1 MSIKESFKQARSKS
15 YATQKQAA
23 ENIGI
28 QRGSVLFTK
37 EFNNSQ
43 IFKQN
48 NNNYLSQQPKA
59 IDLIQKK
66 RNQKNSIGFL
76 DSAETQPST
85 RGNTFYHKSHE
96 NRAMEKNNSQPN
108 VKYQTLQQTIP
119 TGNLT
124 TQPDSIYESVEAIYP
139 EFKKKVLL
147 KRQAQKTEYEKD
159 SEEAI
164 QRFKTE
170 MYQNDKFLY
179 KSQQQLREIEEKEQY
194 ELFKKEIEIQQKI
207 LKNKE
212 DLQKSELQVKQ
223 WPNIWKMVRHFQET
237 QAQDVADMLKTKDF
251 LDEFDQQ
258 FQNQK
263 QISENAKQIQGLSE
277 LKKNKGYAHATISSS
292 NLIKTLQNE
301 NNPINK
307 NNGNKQKQ
315 NIQSFLEKECK
326 KAKMMA
332 EELEIQQIFRN
343 GINTENANTFS
354 DVNKINTKIKKYCK
368 LIRPKGAS
376 LSSKVEQKFVD
387 NNMKYF
393 LISSTIDIDQTQKIM
408 FKQQFEK
415 NKTLTNNFGNSSQV
429 QIQSKVMQEFQKQ
442 NLNNKNND
450 DYLNDNVILF
460 PTEIDQILQSQE
472 YQDSPKSKTHHSNQ
486 KQGNFL
492 ESIQQNNLQQTI
504 QEENIYENLSTP
516 PSNTERRISI
526 PKIVNGRIT
535 LEVKRFIKKNLPQ
548 TKHFVH
554 YRQRKDKRS
563 ISMNTHKFPK
573 YDDQEAH
580 KLDLTCTREQQRSI
594 NINKSVNDW
603 GSQFRTINSSSY
615 HQRSTSVI
623 NSRQDLQRSQMQSR
637 QGTSVQLKTEGDQN
651 QQFFNES
658 QSKINE
664 ILLSC
669 AKVKNE
675 KYNDEIER
683 EEYSQKRTA
692 KDVIKA
698 MEKLRDN
705 KTEKIKTKLLNQSEL
720 IEKNDIEMLG
730 EGQKVL
736 NYLEDQ
742 IVQSNWG
749 KKIQNQELEYKKD
762 LIRQKMLQSQNGNVI
777 KASQV
782 SQIHKKKLE
791 KNKIQQKCFIQSQ
804 EKQLSKYINF
814 ADYIG
819 YK

>member
-1 MSIKESFKQARSKS
+1 MSIKASFKQSRSKS

-23 ENIGI
+23 QNTGI
-28 QRGSVLFTK
+28 QRESAPYTK
-37 EFNNSQ
+37 EINNIQ

-48 NNNYLSQQPKA
+48 DSISQHSKA
-59 IDLIQKK
+59 IDLIQKR
-66 RNQKNSIGFL
+66 RNQKNSLGFL
-76 DSAETQPST
+76 DSSETQPST

-96 NRAMEKNNSQPN
+96 NRMMDKNNSQPN
-108 VKYQTLQQTIP
+108 IKHTSLQQTKP
-119 TGNLT
+119 TGNLI

-147 KRQAQKTEYEKD
+147 KRQVQKTEYEKD
-159 SEEAI
+159 NQEKI
-164 QRFKTE
+164 QRFKTK

-179 KSQQQLREIEEKEQY
+179 KSQQQLREIEEKEEY

-263 QISENAKQIQGLSE
+263 QMSENAKQTQGLSE
-277 LKKNKGYAHATISSS
+277 QKNNKGYAHATISSS

-301 NNPINK
+301 KKLNNIND
-307 NNGNKQKQ
+307 GNKQKQ

-343 GINTENANTFS
+343 GINTENVNTFS

-376 LSSKVEQKFVD
+376 LSNKVEQKFVD

-429 QIQSKVMQEFQKQ
+429 QIQSKVMQEYQKQ
-442 NLNNKNND
+442 KQDNNND

-460 PTEIDQILQSQE
+460 PTEIDQILQSE
-472 YQDSPKSKTHHSNQ
+472 EFQDSPRSKSHHGNQ
-486 KQGNFL
+486 KQSNYL
-492 ESIQQNNLQQTI
+492 ESIQQSTKQQEI

-516 PSNTERRISI
+516 PSKSERRISI
-526 PKIVNGRIT
+526 PKIINGRIT
-535 LEVKRFIKKNLPQ
+535 LDVKKFIKKNLPQ
-548 TKHFVH
+548 TKHFIH
-554 YRQRKDKRS
+554 FRQRKDKRS
-563 ISMNTHKFPK
+563 ISMNTHKFPI

-580 KLDLTCTREQQRSI
+580 KLDSACTRDMQRSI
-594 NINKSVNDW
+594 HINKSVNDW
-603 GSQFRTINSSSY
+603 SSQFKTINTSSI
-615 HQRSTSVI
+615 HQRSSSVI

-637 QGTSVQLKTEGDQN
+637 QGTSVQLKSEGEQN
-651 QQFFNES
+651 LQFNNES

-675 KYNDEIER
+675 TYNDEIER

-720 IEKNDIEMLG
+720 IEKNDIQMLG

-749 KKIQNQELEYKKD
+749 KKIQDQELVYKKD
-762 LIRQKMLQSQNGNVI
+762 LIRQKMLQSQNANII

>member
-37 EFNNSQ
+37 EINNSQ
-43 IFKQN
+43 IFKQIN
-48 NNNYLSQQPKA
+48 NISQHSKA
-59 IDLIQKK
+59 IDTIQKK

-96 NRAMEKNNSQPN
+96 NRMIEKNNSQPN
-108 VKYQTLQQTIP
+108 VKHISLQQTIP

-147 KRQAQKTEYEKD
+147 KRQVQKTDYEKD
-159 SEEAI
+159 NEETI

-212 DLQKSELQVKQ
+212 ELQKSELQVKQ

-251 LDEFDQQ
+251 LDEFDSQ
-258 FQNQK
+258 FQNSK
-263 QISENAKQIQGLSE
+263 QISDNTKQIQNQSE
-277 LKKNKGYAHATISSS
+277 QNKNKGYAHATIFSS
-292 NLIKTLQNE
+292 NLIKTLQTE
-301 NNPINK
+301 NKANSQNK

-376 LSSKVEQKFVD
+376 LSNKVEQKFVD

-429 QIQSKVMQEFQKQ
+429 QIQSKVMQEYQQQ
-442 NLNNKNND
+442 NQNNNND

-472 YQDSPKSKTHHSNQ
+472 FQDSPRTKHYQQNQ
-486 KQGNFL
+486 KQYNYQ
-492 ESIQQNNLQQTI
+492 ESTQQSTQQQTI

-516 PSNTERRISI
+516 PSKSERRISI
-526 PKIVNGRIT
+526 PKIINGRIT
-535 LEVKRFIKKNLPQ
+535 LEVKKFIKKNLPQ
-548 TKHFVH
+548 TKHFIH
-554 YRQRKDKRS
+554 FRQRKDKRS
-563 ISMNTHKFPK
+563 TSMNSHKFPK

-580 KLDLTCTREQQRSI
+580 KLDLTCTREQQHSL

-603 GSQFRTINSSSY
+603 GSQYKTINSSGI
-615 HQRSTSVI
+615 HQRSSSVI

-637 QGTSVQLKTEGDQN
+637 LGNSVQQKSEGDQN
-651 QQFFNES
+651 LQFYNQS

-675 KYNDEIER
+675 TYNDEIER

-698 MEKLRDN
+698 MQKLRDS

-736 NYLEDQ
+736 SYLEDQ

-749 KKIQNQELEYKKD
+749 KKIQDQELEYKKD
-762 LIRQKMLQSQNGNVI
+762 LIRQKMLQSQNSNII

-791 KNKIQQKCFIQSQ
+791 KNMIQQKCFIQSQ